1 MPPKRVNPAIASDR
15 TREQTRLGLKKKVR
29 MFYDLQRMRLQC
41 GGRIQPKA
49 EGNEIQLHEV
59 DQVILENR
67 AKELLIAEKAALRDV
82 QDHLKT
88 MLFYTEILSDKSR
101 FKGLGPT
108 MAGVILS
115 EFDIAREDTAS
126 QMWAFAGLAPV
137 PAQRCK
143 KCNHLVEPVKDG
155 EGFKHAV
162 KKEAHCGVDVL
173 QRSAIYD
180 SGKSMRPKRG
190 EKLPYNA
197 FLKTKLVGVL
207 GPCLIKANS
216 PWRKLYDDYKHRKA
230 SAGWGT
236 GDAHR
241 HHAAIRYMVK
251 QLLLAIWKDWR
262 AFEDLPVRPSYQEE
276 KLGHTHEATAVG
288 SNGKSSAD
296 VEALMDSPEVEEELA
311 NAL

>member
-1 MPPKRVNPAIASDR
+1 MPKRTNPAIATDR
-15 TREQTRLGLKKKVR
+15 TREQSRLALKKKVR

-59 DQVILENR
+59 DQAILESR
-67 AKELLIAEKAALRDV
+67 AKELHRAEKDALRDV

-88 MLFYTEILSDKSR
+88 MPMWTDVLADKER

-108 MAGVILS
+108 MGGVILS
-115 EFDIAREDTAS
+115 EFDIYREDTAS
-126 QMWAFAGLAPV
+126 KMWAFSGLAPV

-143 KCNHLVEPVKDG
+143 KCNHLVEKIKDG
-155 EGFKHAV
+155 EGYKHSV
-162 KKEAHCGVDVL
+162 KKEAHCGVAVL
-173 QRSAIYD
+173 KRSSIYD
-180 SGKSMRPKRG
+180 SGKSMRPTRG

-251 QLLLAIWKDWR
+251 QLLLEIWREWR
-262 AFEDLPVRPSYQEE
+262 TMEDLPVRPSYQEQY
-276 KLGHTHEATAVG
+276 LGHKHGGSRDG
-288 SNGKSSAD
+288 SNGETETAD
-296 VEALMDSPEVEEELA
+296 IDALLDSPEVDEELA
-311 NAL
+311 NSL